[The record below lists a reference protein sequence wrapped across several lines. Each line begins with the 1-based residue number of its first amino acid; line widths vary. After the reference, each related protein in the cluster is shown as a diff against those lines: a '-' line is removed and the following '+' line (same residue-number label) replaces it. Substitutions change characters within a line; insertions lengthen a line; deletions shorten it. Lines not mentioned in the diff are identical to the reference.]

1 MCLSKICP
9 SETVSISAS
18 MSAAKFLP
26 SSCSLAYDPGVLSVK
41 FDATAVG
48 VVVLAGVPGVMLVT
62 FDDAAVAFRF
72 AILADC
78 LVVVSVTF
86 EVTAGN
92 DVIPSDV
99 PGGVFGKVWAA
110 AVVLADTDAVISFS
124 IT

>member
-48 VVVLAGVPGVMLVT
+48 VVVLARP
-62 FDDAAVAFRF
+62 D
-72 AILADC
+72 
-78 LVVVSVTF
+78 
-86 EVTAGN
+86 AGN
-92 DVIPSDV
+92 V
-99 PGGVFGKVWAA
+99 
-110 AVVLADTDAVISFS
+110 
-124 IT
+124 

>member
-72 AILADC
+72 AILTDC

-86 EVTAGN
+86 EVTAG
-92 DVIPSDV
+92 VVVPSDV

-110 AVVLADTDAVISFS
+110 VVVLADTDAVISFS